1 MFKALAILSASY
13 YYLSTCP
20 NTFDNAINKLMS
32 SSLAAKLAT
41 YQPSAATVKLIKST
55 PILLLVGP
63 TGAGK
68 DSLKDRLL
76 ETDKYHHIISHTTR
90 PPRINHG
97 VIEQDGREY
106 HFIDQATAEK
116 MLNEQSFVEA
126 KIYSGNLYGTSA
138 AEIRAAHDEGRIAMT
153 DIEVQGV
160 AEYKT
165 LDPHVIAMFLL
176 PPDFKTWQAR
186 LHRRYGD
193 IVDATDYHRRL
204 QTALEEIEQLLN
216 TDYYVA
222 LINDDLDAT
231 LQTIQEIAADKG
243 KYNDTAAR
251 AIATQL
257 AHDIQAYL
265 DRTT

>member
-1 MFKALAILSASY
+1 
-13 YYLSTCP
+13 
-20 NTFDNAINKLMS
+20 MS
-32 SSLAAKLAT
+32 SPLAAKLAT
-41 YQPSAATVKLIKST
+41 YQPSAETVKLIKST

-97 VIEQDGREY
+97 IIEQDGREY
-106 HFIDQATAEK
+106 HFIDQAKAEK
-116 MLNEQSFVEA
+116 MLDKQAFVEA

-138 AEIRAAHDEGRIAMT
+138 AEIKAAHDDGRIAMT

-165 LDPHVIAMFLL
+165 LDPHVMAVFLL

-186 LHRRYGD
+186 LRRRYGD
-193 IVDATDYHRRL
+193 VVDAVDYRRRL

-216 TDYYVA
+216 TDYYIA
-222 LINDDLDAT
+222 LINDDLEEAYEAVQKITTTHQPTD
-231 LQTIQEIAADKG
+231 DSV
-243 KYNDTAAR
+243 AR
-251 AIATQL
+251 TVAKRL
-257 AHDIQAYL
+257 ASDIQTHL
-265 DRTT
+265 DQKD